1 MKQGD
6 DGFIDITLERGLKD
20 RAQRTLLDIEL
31 ALESGDMEL
40 TEPLMSRV
48 TPKIDA
54 CKAEYL
60 AMPEKVKTMLFTVY
74 GVDVN
79 IGYLDEVIYQALT
92 NLSNNDGEAMRKELE
107 VELKKLG

>member
-6 DGFIDITLERGLKD
+6 DGYIDITLERGLKD

-31 ALESGDMEL
+31 ALESGEMEL
-40 TEPLMSRV
+40 TEPLVSRV

-60 AMPEKVKTMLFTVY
+60 SVPEKVKAMIYTVY
-74 GVDVN
+74 GIEVN
-79 IGYLDEVIYQALT
+79 VGYLDDVVYQVLT
-92 NLSNNDGEAMRKELE
+92 NLSKNGGDVAVKEFE
-107 VELKKLG
+107 RELNKLD